1 MKSGNNLL
9 ESAEPGPERDEIQAK
24 LADAEKRWQDIKQN
38 AAKHLDRVN
47 AAFPEAEKYNEFS
60 SNLEPWLSKTEENLQ
75 ALGPVVANEDS
86 LDELTKAMR
95 SLRDDIS
102 QHRPERDTVSVTSG
116 SLIDLTEADGDIVKN
131 EAKGA
136 VERYDRLDASLAS
149 REKDVAEVC
158 DLIGKYRGFVKPV
171 SELLDKVEA
180 TLESQGAI
188 SVDVGRNKE
197 DLDSVKV
204 WFNGRDAGYPSLRQF
219 LTTQATANLSITHL
233 IITLELAFML
243 GISFYCFCLLKVCR
257 LSS

>member
-9 ESAEPGPERDEIQAK
+9 ESAEPGPERDEIQSK

-75 ALGPVVANEDS
+75 ALGPIVANEDS

-102 QHRPERDTVSVTSG
+102 HHRPERDTVSVTSG
-116 SLIDLTEADGDIVKN
+116 SVIDLTEADGDIVKD

-171 SELLDKVEA
+171 SELLDKVEV

-188 SVDVGRNKE
+188 NVDVGRNKE
-197 DLDSVKV
+197 DLDNVKV
-204 WFNGRDAGYPSLRQF
+204 WFDG
-219 LTTQATANLSITHL
+219 
-233 IITLELAFML
+233 
-243 GISFYCFCLLKVCR
+243 
-257 LSS
+257 